1 MKEDNDKWIQ
11 NPLFNNIKAYKLPS
25 KFDFQKN
32 KTRSIYIPPVKY
44 LNIIELMR
52 NIKKYSFM

>member
-11 NPLFNNIKAYKLPS
+11 NFWFNNIKAFKLPS

-32 KTRSIYIPPVKY
+32 TTRSIYIPPVKY
-44 LNIIELMR
+44 LKIIEIMR
-52 NIKKYSFM
+52 NIKNSPFR